1 MKKVVDEKVIQVKEA
16 IKKFGEETV
25 EKIVTRKKENR
36 IFYTNKKFEEWLQ
49 ENYKAF
55 TKKELKI
62 LKFEMLETTTE
73 QQETTKKVE
82 VEIPKAT
89 NDLQETTDEK
99 GTVEEETTED
109 LQKATEEKEKTT
121 TEQQETTKK
130 VEVEIPKATNDL
142 QETTDE
148 KGTVEEETTEKIEPE
163 ILEATNDLQE
173 TTDKKEEKNTDD
185 LQKTTNKTSLVISE
199 RLQNEELGKKFLYF
213 LDNIDEFISIGRK
226 AENDL
231 LIPNEILLMSSFSTS
246 LRISREV
253 LDKFNKFCNEHKNY
267 SKIQILNFALLEFVN
282 KYTKE

>member
-1 MKKVVDEKVIQVKEA
+1 MKEVVDEKVLQVKEA

-62 LKFEMLETTTE
+62 LKFEMLETTTK
-73 QQETTKKVE
+73 Q
-82 VEIPKAT
+82 
-89 NDLQETTDEK
+89 
-99 GTVEEETTED
+99 
-109 LQKATEEKEKTT
+109 
-121 TEQQETTKK
+121 
-130 VEVEIPKATNDL
+130 
-142 QETTDE
+142 
-148 KGTVEEETTEKIEPE
+148 
-163 ILEATNDLQE
+163 QE

-185 LQKTTNKTSLVISE
+185 LQETTNKTSLVISE
-199 RLQNEELGKKFLYF
+199 RLKNEELGKKFLYF

>member
-82 VEIPKAT
+82 VEI
-89 NDLQETTDEK
+89 
-99 GTVEEETTED
+99 
-109 LQKATEEKEKTT
+109 
-121 TEQQETTKK
+121 
-130 VEVEIPKATNDL
+130 
-142 QETTDE
+142 
-148 KGTVEEETTEKIEPE
+148 
-163 ILEATNDLQE
+163 LEATNDLQE

-213 LDNIDEFISIGRK
+213 LENIDEFISIGRK

>member
-1 MKKVVDEKVIQVKEA
+1 MKKVADEKVIQVKEA

-89 NDLQETTDEK
+89 NDLQE
-99 GTVEEETTED
+99 
-109 LQKATEEKEKTT
+109 
-121 TEQQETTKK
+121 
-130 VEVEIPKATNDL
+130 
-142 QETTDE
+142 
-148 KGTVEEETTEKIEPE
+148 
-163 ILEATNDLQE
+163 
-173 TTDKKEEKNTDD
+173 
-185 LQKTTNKTSLVISE
+185 TTNKTSLVISE

-282 KYTKE
+282 KYTK

>member
-1 MKKVVDEKVIQVKEA
+1 MKKVADEKVIQVKEA

-73 QQETTKKVE
+73 QQETT
-82 VEIPKAT
+82 
-89 NDLQETTDEK
+89 
-99 GTVEEETTED
+99 
-109 LQKATEEKEKTT
+109 
-121 TEQQETTKK
+121 
-130 VEVEIPKATNDL
+130 
-142 QETTDE
+142 
-148 KGTVEEETTEKIEPE
+148 EKIEPE

-173 TTDKKEEKNTDD
+173 NTDKKEEKNTND
-185 LQKTTNKTSLVISE
+185 LHETTNKTSLVISE

-282 KYTKE
+282 KYTK

>member
-1 MKKVVDEKVIQVKEA
+1 MKEVVDEKVLQVKEA

-62 LKFEMLETTTE
+62 LKFEMLETTTK
-73 QQETTKKVE
+73 QQETTKEIE
-82 VEIPKAT
+82 VETPKAT
-89 NDLQETTDEK
+89 NDLQEATD
-99 GTVEEETTED
+99 
-109 LQKATEEKEKTT
+109 EKEKTT
-121 TEQQETTKK
+121 TKQQ
-130 VEVEIPKATNDL
+130 
-142 QETTDE
+142 
-148 KGTVEEETTEKIEPE
+148 ETTEKIEPE

-185 LQKTTNKTSLVISE
+185 LQETTNKTSLVISE
-199 RLQNEELGKKFLYF
+199 RLKNEELGKKFLYF

>member
-1 MKKVVDEKVIQVKEA
+1 
-16 IKKFGEETV
+16 
-25 EKIVTRKKENR
+25 
-36 IFYTNKKFEEWLQ
+36 
-49 ENYKAF
+49 
-55 TKKELKI
+55 
-62 LKFEMLETTTE
+62 MLETTTK
-73 QQETTKKVE
+73 QQETTKEIE
-82 VEIPKAT
+82 VETPKAT
-89 NDLQETTDEK
+89 NDLQEATDKK
-99 GTVEEETTED
+99 GTVERETTED
-109 LQKATEEKEKTT
+109 LQEATDEKEKTT
-121 TEQQETTKK
+121 TKQQ
-130 VEVEIPKATNDL
+130 
-142 QETTDE
+142 
-148 KGTVEEETTEKIEPE
+148 ETTEKIEPE

-185 LQKTTNKTSLVISE
+185 LQETTNKTSLVISE
-199 RLQNEELGKKFLYF
+199 RLKNEELGKKFLYF

>member
-73 QQETTKKVE
+73 QQETTKEVE
-82 VEIPKAT
+82 VETPKAT
-89 NDLQETTDEK
+89 SDLQEATDEK
-99 GTVEEETTED
+99 GTVEEETTKD
-109 LQKATEEKEKTT
+109 LQK
-121 TEQQETTKK
+121 
-130 VEVEIPKATNDL
+130 
-142 QETTDE
+142 
-148 KGTVEEETTEKIEPE
+148 TTEKIEPE
-163 ILEATNDLQE
+163 ILEATSDLQE

-185 LQKTTNKTSLVISE
+185 LQETTNKTSLVISE

>member
-1 MKKVVDEKVIQVKEA
+1 MEKTVEEKVIQIKEA

-36 IFYTNKKFEEWLQ
+36 IFYTQKKFNEWLQ
-49 ENYKAF
+49 ENYKEF
-55 TKKELKI
+55 TKKELEI
-62 LKFEMLETTTE
+62 LKFELSETTNELQKTTSKNKTHSSKATNELQKTTE
-73 QQETTKKVE
+73 KVEVVEVETAINLQETTEEKIKTTDDLQETTEKVEPEVLEATDELQETTKKE
-82 VEIPKAT
+82 ETETT
-89 NDLQETTDEK
+89 NNLQE
-99 GTVEEETTED
+99 
-109 LQKATEEKEKTT
+109 
-121 TEQQETTKK
+121 
-130 VEVEIPKATNDL
+130 
-142 QETTDE
+142 
-148 KGTVEEETTEKIEPE
+148 
-163 ILEATNDLQE
+163 
-173 TTDKKEEKNTDD
+173 
-185 LQKTTNKTSLVISE
+185 TTNKTSLVISE

-213 LDNIDEFISIGRK
+213 LDNIDEFISIGKK

>member
-62 LKFEMLETTTE
+62 LKFEMLETTTK
-73 QQETTKKVE
+73 QQETTKETE
-82 VEIPKAT
+82 VETPKAT
-89 NDLQETTDEK
+89 NDLQEATD
-99 GTVEEETTED
+99 
-109 LQKATEEKEKTT
+109 EKEKTT
-121 TEQQETTKK
+121 AKQQ
-130 VEVEIPKATNDL
+130 
-142 QETTDE
+142 
-148 KGTVEEETTEKIEPE
+148 ETTEKIEPE
-163 ILEATNDLQE
+163 ILEATNELQE
-173 TTDKKEEKNTDD
+173 TTDKKEEKSTDD
-185 LQKTTNKTSLVISE
+185 LQETTNKTSLVISE
-199 RLQNEELGKKFLYF
+199 RLKNEELGKKFLYF

>member
-1 MKKVVDEKVIQVKEA
+1 MKKIVDEKVLQVKEA
-16 IKKFGEETV
+16 IKKFGEETL

-62 LKFEMLETTTE
+62 LKFEQEETTNE
-73 QQETTKKVE
+73 QQETTQEKEETTNEQQETIEKIE
-82 VEIPKAT
+82 LEILKDTDNLQETTKQKAKT
-89 NDLQETTDEK
+89 TDDLQETAEN
-99 GTVEEETTED
+99 ETS
-109 LQKATEEKEKTT
+109 
-121 TEQQETTKK
+121 
-130 VEVEIPKATNDL
+130 I
-142 QETTDE
+142 
-148 KGTVEEETTEKIEPE
+148 
-163 ILEATNDLQE
+163 
-173 TTDKKEEKNTDD
+173 
-185 LQKTTNKTSLVISE
+185 VISE
-199 RLQNEELGKKFLYF
+199 RLKNEELSKKFLYF

>member
-1 MKKVVDEKVIQVKEA
+1 MKKVADEKVIQVKEA

-89 NDLQETTDEK
+89 NDLQETTNEK

-109 LQKATEEKEKTT
+109 LQEITEEKEKTT
-121 TEQQETTKK
+121 TEQQE
-130 VEVEIPKATNDL
+130 N
-142 QETTDE
+142 
-148 KGTVEEETTEKIEPE
+148 
-163 ILEATNDLQE
+163 
-173 TTDKKEEKNTDD
+173 TDKKEEKNTND
-185 LQKTTNKTSLVISE
+185 LHETTNKTSLVISE

-282 KYTKE
+282 KYTK

>member
-62 LKFEMLETTTE
+62 LKFEMLETTTK
-73 QQETTKKVE
+73 QQETTKEIE
-82 VEIPKAT
+82 VETPKAT
-89 NDLQETTDEK
+89 INLQEATDKK
-99 GTVEEETTED
+99 GTVERETTED
-109 LQKATEEKEKTT
+109 LQEATDEKEKTT
-121 TEQQETTKK
+121 TKQQ
-130 VEVEIPKATNDL
+130 
-142 QETTDE
+142 
-148 KGTVEEETTEKIEPE
+148 ETTEKIEPE
-163 ILEATNDLQE
+163 ILEVTNNLQE
-173 TTDKKEEKNTDD
+173 
-185 LQKTTNKTSLVISE
+185 TTNKTSLVISE
-199 RLQNEELGKKFLYF
+199 RLKNEELGKKFLYF

>member
-1 MKKVVDEKVIQVKEA
+1 MKKVADEKVLQVKEA

-62 LKFEMLETTTE
+62 LKFEILETTTE
-73 QQETTKKVE
+73 QQ
-82 VEIPKAT
+82 
-89 NDLQETTDEK
+89 
-99 GTVEEETTED
+99 
-109 LQKATEEKEKTT
+109 
-121 TEQQETTKK
+121 
-130 VEVEIPKATNDL
+130 
-142 QETTDE
+142 
-148 KGTVEEETTEKIEPE
+148 ETTEKIEPE

-173 TTDKKEEKNTDD
+173 NTDD
-185 LQKTTNKTSLVISE
+185 LQETTNKTSLVISE

-226 AENDL
+226 AENNL

>member
-62 LKFEMLETTTE
+62 LKFEMLETTIK
-73 QQETTKKVE
+73 QQETTKEIE
-82 VEIPKAT
+82 VETPKAT
-89 NDLQETTDEK
+89 NDLQEATDKK
-99 GTVEEETTED
+99 GTVERETTED
-109 LQKATEEKEKTT
+109 LQEATNEKEKTT
-121 TEQQETTKK
+121 TKQQ
-130 VEVEIPKATNDL
+130 
-142 QETTDE
+142 
-148 KGTVEEETTEKIEPE
+148 ETTEKIEPE
-163 ILEATNDLQE
+163 ILEATNKLQE

-185 LQKTTNKTSLVISE
+185 LQETTNKTSLVISE
-199 RLQNEELGKKFLYF
+199 RLKNEELGKKFLYF

>member
-62 LKFEMLETTTE
+62 LKFEMSETTTE
-73 QQETTKKVE
+73 QQ
-82 VEIPKAT
+82 
-89 NDLQETTDEK
+89 
-99 GTVEEETTED
+99 
-109 LQKATEEKEKTT
+109 
-121 TEQQETTKK
+121 
-130 VEVEIPKATNDL
+130 
-142 QETTDE
+142 
-148 KGTVEEETTEKIEPE
+148 ETTEKIEPE

-185 LQKTTNKTSLVISE
+185 LQETTNKTSLVISE

>member
-62 LKFEMLETTTE
+62 LKFEMLETTIK
-73 QQETTKKVE
+73 QQETTKEIE
-82 VEIPKAT
+82 VETPKAT
-89 NDLQETTDEK
+89 NDLQEATDKK
-99 GTVEEETTED
+99 GTVERETTED
-109 LQKATEEKEKTT
+109 LQ
-121 TEQQETTKK
+121 
-130 VEVEIPKATNDL
+130 
-142 QETTDE
+142 
-148 KGTVEEETTEKIEPE
+148 
-163 ILEATNDLQE
+163 EATNELQE

-185 LQKTTNKTSLVISE
+185 LQETTNKTSLVISE
-199 RLQNEELGKKFLYF
+199 RLKNEELGKKFLYF

>member
-1 MKKVVDEKVIQVKEA
+1 MKKVADEKVIQVKEA

-89 NDLQETTDEK
+89 NDLQE
-99 GTVEEETTED
+99 
-109 LQKATEEKEKTT
+109 
-121 TEQQETTKK
+121 
-130 VEVEIPKATNDL
+130 N
-142 QETTDE
+142 
-148 KGTVEEETTEKIEPE
+148 
-163 ILEATNDLQE
+163 
-173 TTDKKEEKNTDD
+173 TDKKEEKNTND
-185 LQKTTNKTSLVISE
+185 LHETTNKTSLVISE

-282 KYTKE
+282 KYTK

>member
-1 MKKVVDEKVIQVKEA
+1 MKKVADEKVLQVKEA

-62 LKFEMLETTTE
+62 LKFEMSETTTE

-89 NDLQETTDEK
+89 NDLQEATNGK
-99 GTVEEETTED
+99 GTVEEET
-109 LQKATEEKEKTT
+109 TEEKEKTT
-121 TEQQETTKK
+121 TEQQ
-130 VEVEIPKATNDL
+130 
-142 QETTDE
+142 
-148 KGTVEEETTEKIEPE
+148 ETTEKIEPE

-173 TTDKKEEKNTDD
+173 NTDKKEEKNTDD
-185 LQKTTNKTSLVISE
+185 LQETTNKTSLVISE

>member
-62 LKFEMLETTTE
+62 LKFEMLETTTK
-73 QQETTKKVE
+73 QQ
-82 VEIPKAT
+82 
-89 NDLQETTDEK
+89 
-99 GTVEEETTED
+99 
-109 LQKATEEKEKTT
+109 
-121 TEQQETTKK
+121 
-130 VEVEIPKATNDL
+130 
-142 QETTDE
+142 
-148 KGTVEEETTEKIEPE
+148 ETTEKIEPE
-163 ILEATNDLQE
+163 ILEVTNNLQE
-173 TTDKKEEKNTDD
+173 TTDKKEGKNTDD
-185 LQKTTNKTSLVISE
+185 LQETTNKTSLVISE
-199 RLQNEELGKKFLYF
+199 RLKNEELGKKFLYF

>member
-82 VEIPKAT
+82 V
-89 NDLQETTDEK
+89 
-99 GTVEEETTED
+99 
-109 LQKATEEKEKTT
+109 
-121 TEQQETTKK
+121 
-130 VEVEIPKATNDL
+130 
-142 QETTDE
+142 
-148 KGTVEEETTEKIEPE
+148 E

>member
-62 LKFEMLETTTE
+62 LKFEMLETTTK
-73 QQETTKKVE
+73 QQ
-82 VEIPKAT
+82 
-89 NDLQETTDEK
+89 
-99 GTVEEETTED
+99 
-109 LQKATEEKEKTT
+109 
-121 TEQQETTKK
+121 
-130 VEVEIPKATNDL
+130 
-142 QETTDE
+142 
-148 KGTVEEETTEKIEPE
+148 ETTEKIEPE
-163 ILEATNDLQE
+163 ILGATNDLQE

-185 LQKTTNKTSLVISE
+185 LQETTNKTSLVISE
-199 RLQNEELGKKFLYF
+199 RLKNEELGKKFLYF

>member
-1 MKKVVDEKVIQVKEA
+1 MEKVVDEKVIQVKEA

-73 QQETTKKVE
+73 QQ
-82 VEIPKAT
+82 
-89 NDLQETTDEK
+89 
-99 GTVEEETTED
+99 
-109 LQKATEEKEKTT
+109 
-121 TEQQETTKK
+121 
-130 VEVEIPKATNDL
+130 
-142 QETTDE
+142 
-148 KGTVEEETTEKIEPE
+148 ETTEKIEPE

>member
-1 MKKVVDEKVIQVKEA
+1 MKKVADEKVLQVKEA

-62 LKFEMLETTTE
+62 LKFEILETTTE
-73 QQETTKKVE
+73 QQ
-82 VEIPKAT
+82 
-89 NDLQETTDEK
+89 
-99 GTVEEETTED
+99 
-109 LQKATEEKEKTT
+109 
-121 TEQQETTKK
+121 
-130 VEVEIPKATNDL
+130 
-142 QETTDE
+142 
-148 KGTVEEETTEKIEPE
+148 ETTEKIEPE

-173 TTDKKEEKNTDD
+173 NTDD
-185 LQKTTNKTSLVISE
+185 LQETTNKTSLVISE

>member
-1 MKKVVDEKVIQVKEA
+1 
-16 IKKFGEETV
+16 
-25 EKIVTRKKENR
+25 
-36 IFYTNKKFEEWLQ
+36 
-49 ENYKAF
+49 
-55 TKKELKI
+55 
-62 LKFEMLETTTE
+62 MLETTTE
-73 QQETTKKVE
+73 QQETTKEVE
-82 VEIPKAT
+82 VETPKAT
-89 NDLQETTDEK
+89 NNLQEATNEK

-121 TEQQETTKK
+121 TEQQETT
-130 VEVEIPKATNDL
+130 
-142 QETTDE
+142 
-148 KGTVEEETTEKIEPE
+148 EKIEPE
-163 ILEATNDLQE
+163 ILEATNNLQE

-185 LQKTTNKTSLVISE
+185 LQETTNKTSLVISE

>member
-1 MKKVVDEKVIQVKEA
+1 MKKVADEKVLQVKEA

-62 LKFEMLETTTE
+62 LKFEMSETTTE
-73 QQETTKKVE
+73 QQ
-82 VEIPKAT
+82 
-89 NDLQETTDEK
+89 
-99 GTVEEETTED
+99 
-109 LQKATEEKEKTT
+109 
-121 TEQQETTKK
+121 
-130 VEVEIPKATNDL
+130 
-142 QETTDE
+142 
-148 KGTVEEETTEKIEPE
+148 ETTEKIEPE

-173 TTDKKEEKNTDD
+173 NTDKKEEKNTDD
-185 LQKTTNKTSLVISE
+185 LQETTNKTSLVISE

>member
-1 MKKVVDEKVIQVKEA
+1 MKKVVDEKVLQVKEA

-73 QQETTKKVE
+73 QQETTKE
-82 VEIPKAT
+82 VEIETPKAT
-89 NDLQETTDEK
+89 NDLQEATEKK

-109 LQKATEEKEKTT
+109 LQK
-121 TEQQETTKK
+121 
-130 VEVEIPKATNDL
+130 
-142 QETTDE
+142 
-148 KGTVEEETTEKIEPE
+148 TTEKIEPE

-185 LQKTTNKTSLVISE
+185 LQETTNKTSLVISE

>member
-73 QQETTKKVE
+73 QQ
-82 VEIPKAT
+82 
-89 NDLQETTDEK
+89 
-99 GTVEEETTED
+99 
-109 LQKATEEKEKTT
+109 
-121 TEQQETTKK
+121 
-130 VEVEIPKATNDL
+130 
-142 QETTDE
+142 
-148 KGTVEEETTEKIEPE
+148 ETTEKIEPE

>member
-62 LKFEMLETTTE
+62 LKFEMSETTAE
-73 QQETTKKVE
+73 QQETTKEIE
-82 VEIPKAT
+82 VETPKAT
-89 NDLQETTDEK
+89 NDLQEATDK
-99 GTVEEETTED
+99 
-109 LQKATEEKEKTT
+109 KEKTT
-121 TEQQETTKK
+121 TEQQETT
-130 VEVEIPKATNDL
+130 
-142 QETTDE
+142 
-148 KGTVEEETTEKIEPE
+148 EKIEPE
-163 ILEATNDLQE
+163 ILETTNELQE
-173 TTDKKEEKNTDD
+173 TTNKKEEKNTDD
-185 LQKTTNKTSLVISE
+185 LQETTNKTSLVISE
-199 RLQNEELGKKFLYF
+199 RLKNEELGKKFLYF

>member
-1 MKKVVDEKVIQVKEA
+1 MKKVVDEKVLQVKEA

-73 QQETTKKVE
+73 QQGTTEEIKVE
-82 VEIPKAT
+82 TSKAT
-89 NDLQETTDEK
+89 NNLQEATDEK
-99 GTVEEETTED
+99 WTSEEETTED
-109 LQKATEEKEKTT
+109 LQK
-121 TEQQETTKK
+121 
-130 VEVEIPKATNDL
+130 
-142 QETTDE
+142 
-148 KGTVEEETTEKIEPE
+148 TTEKIEPE
-163 ILEATNDLQE
+163 ILEATNNLQE

>member
-1 MKKVVDEKVIQVKEA
+1 MKEVVDEKVLQVKEA

-62 LKFEMLETTTE
+62 LKFEMLETTTK
-73 QQETTKKVE
+73 QQ
-82 VEIPKAT
+82 
-89 NDLQETTDEK
+89 
-99 GTVEEETTED
+99 
-109 LQKATEEKEKTT
+109 
-121 TEQQETTKK
+121 
-130 VEVEIPKATNDL
+130 
-142 QETTDE
+142 
-148 KGTVEEETTEKIEPE
+148 ETTEKIEPE

-185 LQKTTNKTSLVISE
+185 LQETTNKTSLVISE
-199 RLQNEELGKKFLYF
+199 RLKNEELGKKFLYF

>member
-62 LKFEMLETTTE
+62 LKFEMLETTTK
-73 QQETTKKVE
+73 QQETTKEIE
-82 VEIPKAT
+82 VETPKTT
-89 NDLQETTDEK
+89 NDLQEATDEK
-99 GTVEEETTED
+99 GTVEEETTKD
-109 LQKATEEKEKTT
+109 LQK
-121 TEQQETTKK
+121 
-130 VEVEIPKATNDL
+130 
-142 QETTDE
+142 
-148 KGTVEEETTEKIEPE
+148 TTEKIEPE
-163 ILEATNDLQE
+163 ILEATSDLQE

-185 LQKTTNKTSLVISE
+185 LQETTNKTSLVISE
-199 RLQNEELGKKFLYF
+199 RLKNEELGKKFLYF

>member
-62 LKFEMLETTTE
+62 LKFEMSETTTE
-73 QQETTKKVE
+73 QQ
-82 VEIPKAT
+82 
-89 NDLQETTDEK
+89 
-99 GTVEEETTED
+99 
-109 LQKATEEKEKTT
+109 
-121 TEQQETTKK
+121 
-130 VEVEIPKATNDL
+130 
-142 QETTDE
+142 
-148 KGTVEEETTEKIEPE
+148 ETTEKIEPE
-163 ILEATNDLQE
+163 ILEATEDLQE

-185 LQKTTNKTSLVISE
+185 LQETTNKTSLVISE

>member
-1 MKKVVDEKVIQVKEA
+1 MKKVADEKVIQVKEA

-73 QQETTKKVE
+73 QQETTKKVK

-89 NDLQETTDEK
+89 NDLQETTNEK
-99 GTVEEETTED
+99 GTVEEET
-109 LQKATEEKEKTT
+109 TEEKEKTT
-121 TEQQETTKK
+121 TEQQ
-130 VEVEIPKATNDL
+130 
-142 QETTDE
+142 
-148 KGTVEEETTEKIEPE
+148 ETTEKIEPE

-173 TTDKKEEKNTDD
+173 NTDKKEEKNTND
-185 LQKTTNKTSLVISE
+185 LHETTNKTSLVISE

-282 KYTKE
+282 KYTK